1 MKKIIKDYFKRTRH
15 HLHAGVGIIGGFLAS
30 LALSWVWIGFRNLD
44 ALDKAI
50 LFIAPAF
57 IIGYAWE
64 RYQGIINKW
73 DIFVSGVAICLGVY
87 LGGLLFNWIL
97 NHLL

>member
-1 MKKIIKDYFKRTRH
+1 MKKIKDYLKRTRH
-15 HLHAGVGIIGGFLAS
+15 HLHAIVGIIGGFLAS
-30 LALSWVWIGFRNLD
+30 LALSWVWLGFRNLD
-44 ALDKAI
+44 ALGKAV

-87 LGGLLFNWIL
+87 LGGLLF
-97 NHLL
+97 

>member
-15 HLHAGVGIIGGFLAS
+15 HLHAGVGITAGFLAS
-30 LALSWVWIGFRNLD
+30 LSLSWVWLGFRNLD
-44 ALDKAI
+44 ALGKAV

-87 LGGLLFNWIL
+87 LGGLLF
-97 NHLL
+97 

>member
-15 HLHAGVGIIGGFLAS
+15 HLHAIVGITAGFITS
-30 LALSWVWIGFRNLD
+30 LLLSWVWISFRNLE

-57 IIGYAWE
+57 VIGYAWE

-73 DIFVSGVAICLGVY
+73 DIFVSGFAICLGVY
-87 LGGLLFNWIL
+87 LGGLLF
-97 NHLL
+97 

>member
-15 HLHAGVGIIGGFLAS
+15 HLHAIVGITGGFVAS
-30 LALSWVWIGFRNLD
+30 LSLSWVWIGFRNLD
-44 ALDKAI
+44 SIDKAMWF
-50 LFIAPAF
+50 LAPAF

-87 LGGLLFNWIL
+87 LGGLLF
-97 NHLL
+97 

>member
-1 MKKIIKDYFKRTRH
+1 MKNYFKRTRH
-15 HLHAGVGIIGGFLAS
+15 HLHTIVGITAGLLAS
-30 LALSWVWIGFRNLD
+30 LSLSWVWIGFRNLE

-57 IIGYAWE
+57 VIGYAWE

-73 DIFVSGVAICLGVY
+73 DIVVSGFAICLGVY
-87 LGGLLFNWIL
+87 LGGLLF
-97 NHLL
+97 